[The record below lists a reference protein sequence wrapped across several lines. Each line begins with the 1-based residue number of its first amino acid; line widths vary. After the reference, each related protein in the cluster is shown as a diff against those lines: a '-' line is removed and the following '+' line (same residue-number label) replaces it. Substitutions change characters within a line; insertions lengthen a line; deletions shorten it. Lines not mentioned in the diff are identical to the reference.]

1 MKKGFT
7 LIEIMIGIVI
17 AGMLSA
23 GLFNTITQVG
33 SVQQTISGLTSIYG
47 RLAIFQQQ
55 IERDLMGAFVPMQ
68 YDVLPTQTG
77 QKPSEHKPLEKI
89 FYAESK
95 GKGGRL
101 DYLTFITTN
110 PLEVYS
116 GVKNVKLKPRVAR
129 VVYRLVPDPKNKL
142 WFLLQRQEG
151 TSHLSFEKYAK
162 DAQGDF
168 RAFTMIDG
176 IRDISVQF
184 ISIEQKEDKESKK
197 ITYTYKRQPNW
208 DSFVKDVAGQG
219 SKESTVKG
227 AQQPKERPWPKLPN
241 QVEFT
246 ISLWDANKSYKTF
259 TMTIPIESMVGNF
272 AQEEKKKDAEDT
284 SQAEQNASVD
294 NKNETAEEK
303 K

>member
-7 LIEIMIGIVI
+7 LIEIMIGMVI
-17 AGMLSA
+17 AGILSA

-77 QKPSEHKPLEKI
+77 QKQSEQKPLEKI

-110 PLEVYS
+110 PLEIYF
-116 GVKNVKLKPRVAR
+116 GVKDVKLKPRVAR

-151 TSHLSFEKYAK
+151 ASDLSFEKYGK

-197 ITYTYKRQPNW
+197 VTHTYKRQKNW
-208 DSFVKDVAGQG
+208 N
-219 SKESTVKG
+219 SKPDEPKKEGGAKG
-227 AQQPKERPWPKLPN
+227 AQQPKERSWPKLPN

-246 ISLWDANKSYKTF
+246 FSLWDANKKYKTF
-259 TMTIPIESMVGNF
+259 TMTIPIESMVGSF
-272 AQEEKKKDAEDT
+272 AQEEKKNDESSDDA
-284 SQAEQNASVD
+284 QANSKKESE
-294 NKNETAEEK
+294 NKVEEK

>member
-7 LIEIMIGIVI
+7 LIEIMIGMVI
-17 AGMLSA
+17 AGILSA
-23 GLFNTITQVG
+23 GLLTTITQVAD
-33 SVQQTISGLTSIYG
+33 VQQTIAGITSIYG

-77 QKPSEHKPLEKI
+77 QKASEHKPLEKI

-110 PLEVYS
+110 PLETYF
-116 GVKNVKLKPRVAR
+116 GIKDVKLKPRIAR
-129 VVYRLVPDPKNKL
+129 VVYRLIPDPNNKL
-142 WFLLQRQEG
+142 WYLLQRQEG
-151 TSHLSFEKYAK
+151 TSDLSFGKYGK

-197 ITYTYKRQPNW
+197 VTYTYKRQPNW
-208 DSFVKDVAGQG
+208 DSKPDEPKKEAD
-219 SKESTVKG
+219 SKSK
-227 AQQPKERPWPKLPN
+227 Q
-241 QVEFT
+241 
-246 ISLWDANKSYKTF
+246 
-259 TMTIPIESMVGNF
+259 
-272 AQEEKKKDAEDT
+272 
-284 SQAEQNASVD
+284 
-294 NKNETAEEK
+294 
-303 K
+303 